1 MLLVVKICCQGK
13 IIEITATDTDS
24 KTTEIPKKLNEKK
37 TEAKAGQEGNTKEEM
52 EDLAEN
58 EELIRDWLEESV

>member
-1 MLLVVKICCQGK
+1 MLLNTCCQGK
-13 IIEITATDTDS
+13 IIEITEADTDS
-24 KTTEIPKKLNEKK
+24 KATEIPEKLKEK
-37 TEAKAGQEGNTKEEM
+37 ESEKAGREGNTKEEM

>member
-1 MLLVVKICCQGK
+1 MKAPEGK
-13 IIEITATDTDS
+13 IIEITDSTEPDS
-24 KTTEIPKKLNEKK
+24 KATEIPKKLNEKK
-37 TEAKAGQEGNTKEEM
+37 SERKSSGREGNTKEEM

>member
-1 MLLVVKICCQGK
+1 MLKAPEGK
-13 IIEITATDTDS
+13 IIEINDTDT
-24 KTTEIPKKLNEKK
+24 KATAIPQKLKDKETDNKDG
-37 TEAKAGQEGNTKEEM
+37 TAKEEM